1 MSPKPKAALL
11 LLFDI
16 AGDAIAEHDD
26 WHTREHLP
34 ERLAIPGFL
43 RGSRWTAA
51 AGTPRYF
58 VMYEVRELAT
68 LSSSAYLAR
77 LNSPTPWTAR
87 MMKSYMGMRRALC
100 SVVASFGAGLGSAAL
115 LVRFSAEP
123 ARRQALHDWLTREV
137 LPYVAAQPGIAS
149 ARLFAAAIDAGM
161 TREQAIRGRD
171 GALDSALLVTS
182 YDAEAVSALAAGEL
196 HPRNFAAQGA
206 PESEYAC
213 HIFHNA
219 VTLTVIDT
227 VNEGAS

>member
-1 MSPKPKAALL
+1 DRTPGDRGGFRQGRSRSRRGHSGRPRLPNAQRLPCGAAARSWDDRQTGPSRLNSTPNAMSPKPKAALL

-100 SVVASFGAGLGSAAL
+100 SVVASFGAGLGSAAYWS
-115 LVRFSAEP
+115 VSRPS
-123 ARRQALHDWLTREV
+123 RR
-137 LPYVAAQPGIAS
+137 VAKRCTTGSPG
-149 ARLFAAAIDAGM
+149 
-161 TREQAIRGRD
+161 
-171 GALDSALLVTS
+171 
-182 YDAEAVSALAAGEL
+182 
-196 HPRNFAAQGA
+196 
-206 PESEYAC
+206 
-213 HIFHNA
+213 
-219 VTLTVIDT
+219 
-227 VNEGAS
+227 